1 MITQLVGNKVRIA
14 EQNVIH
20 SPLPQGQQWTRELT
34 LEVNDGRYTIK
45 DTFADT
51 EILGW
56 MIQTAD
62 TEHSLPQPVLP
73 GEAMAIKGARLPNN
87 GQFRG
92 KWLNE
97 KDPQQKAY
105 VAANGHFI
113 NQIPISISPSAK
125 VPNRS

>member
-1 MITQLVGNKVRIA
+1 MK
-14 EQNVIH
+14 
-20 SPLPQGQQWTRELT
+20 
-34 LEVNDGRYTIK
+34 DGFYTIK

-62 TEHSLPQPVLP
+62 TEHSLPAPVLP
-73 GEAMAIKGARLPNN
+73 GEAMAIQGARLPNK

-92 KWLNE
+92 NWLNE
-97 KDPQQKAY
+97 KDSLQKA

-113 NQIPISISPSAK
+113 NQDPISTSPLLPKAPS
-125 VPNRS
+125 RS

>member
-62 TEHSLPQPVLP
+62 TEHSLPQPVLR
-73 GEAMAIKGARLPNN
+73 ARRWPSKARGCQTTASFAVN
-87 GQFRG
+87 G
-92 KWLNE
+92 
-97 KDPQQKAY
+97 
-105 VAANGHFI
+105 
-113 NQIPISISPSAK
+113 
-125 VPNRS
+125 

>member
-1 MITQLVGNKVRIA
+1 
-14 EQNVIH
+14 
-20 SPLPQGQQWTRELT
+20 
-34 LEVNDGRYTIK
+34 
-45 DTFADT
+45 
-51 EILGW
+51 

-97 KDPQQKAY
+97 KDPLQKAY

-113 NQIPISISPSAK
+113 NQGSPISISPSAK

>member
-1 MITQLVGNKVRIA
+1 VKNGL
-14 EQNVIH
+14 
-20 SPLPQGQQWTRELT
+20 
-34 LEVNDGRYTIK
+34 YTIK

-73 GEAMAIKGARLPNN
+73 GEAMAIKGARLPNK

-92 KWLNE
+92 NWLNE
-97 KDPQQKAY
+97 KDSLQKAY
-105 VAANGHFI
+105 VAPTVIHQSRSLSVFHHHRKRRAGADQSH
-113 NQIPISISPSAK
+113 QRAASD
-125 VPNRS
+125 VPARHR